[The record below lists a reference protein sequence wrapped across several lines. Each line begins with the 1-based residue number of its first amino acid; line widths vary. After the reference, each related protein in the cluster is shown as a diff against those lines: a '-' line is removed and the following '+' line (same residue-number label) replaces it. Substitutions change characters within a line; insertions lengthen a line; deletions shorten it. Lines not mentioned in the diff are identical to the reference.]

1 MARESFNLS
10 KFVNIP
16 VLIVSFARGMFFVY
30 IYMPNTRKILVYP
43 THENAH
49 LLQYRDKTG
58 TCFAVEEKEIGCPKD
73 AGKISKI
80 PVQS

>member
-16 VLIVSFARGMFFVY
+16 VLIVSFAIGMFFVY

-58 TCFAVEEKEIGCPKD
+58 TCFAVGEKEIGCPKD

>member
-10 KFVNIP
+10 KFVNVP
-16 VLIVSFARGMFFVY
+16 VFIASFAVGMFFVY
-30 IYMPNTRKILVYP
+30 IYMPDTRKIIVYP

-58 TCFAVEEKEIGCPKD
+58 TCFEVKEQEVDCPKD
-73 AGKISKI
+73 YSKISTVPI
-80 PVQS
+80 QS

>member
-16 VLIVSFARGMFFVY
+16 VLIVSFAIGMFFVY